1 MMKVWN
7 SIRFSLLAWLLPVAA
22 FADEAGHAAASG
34 GASLSSLIGIGAGL
48 GMGIAVF
55 GAAGA
60 QGKIAA
66 AFMEG
71 VSRNPQA
78 ADLIRTMLILSL
90 IFVETLVL
98 FTLLIALQLVGKI

>member
-1 MMKVWN
+1 MKSVMTKG
-7 SIRFSLLAWLLPVAA
+7 IALVALMAPVLALAEDGA
-22 FADEAGHAAASG
+22 HAAG
-34 GASLSSLIGIGAGL
+34 GNAGWIGL
-48 GMGIAVF
+48 GVGFAIAIAAL
-55 GAAGA
+55 GAALA

-78 ADLIRTMLILSL
+78 VNLMRTPLILSL

-98 FTLLIALQLVGKI
+98 FTLLIALMLVGKI

>member
-1 MMKVWN
+1 MKSVMN
-7 SIRFSLLAWLLPVAA
+7 YVKFTLAGMLLPMVS
-22 FADEAGHAAASG
+22 FAEEAHGAASG
-34 GASLSSLIGIGAGL
+34 GGGSLVGLAAGL
-48 GMGIAVF
+48 GMGLAVF

-78 ADLIRTMLILSL
+78 VNLLRTPLILSL

-98 FTLLIALQLVGKI
+98 FTLLIALMLVGKI